1 MALRTV
7 GLPTPAEMKPRWA
20 AYAAL
25 LAVRGERWAQGAHA
39 TAHGWHYDDGGGN
52 WADVVS
58 AGSGRAVLVGHDHEY
73 SETYFREG
81 ATYFGEEETDL
92 LADAPDWWEAAI
104 VPYLDRQR
112 TAGMWIGFIYGF
124 DGRWMRSDYDADD
137 GFTSVGLPFTDDETT
152 GDALVDRHRG
162 VIADPGPRRHD
173 ADADPLQPGALGVV
187 DTEPQQH
194 DGVGPPAGGQLGEER
209 APGRGVA
216 QVVEQHVAPG
226 LAHHVGQA
234 LQRRPEPPPRQV
246 RDDDGDPPRGAPREA
261 GGIRADDVLQGARGL
276 PHAGAG
282 GLGDVGVIAERA

>member
-7 GLPTPAEMKPRWA
+7 GLPTPGEMKPRWA

-52 WADVVS
+52 WADVVF

-92 LADAPDWWEAAI
+92 LADAPGWWEAAI

-112 TAGMWIGFIYGF
+112 TEGMWIGFIYGF

-152 GDALVDRHRG
+152 GDALVDLLG
-162 VIADPGPRRHD
+162 NWFGELGLTSQADLGTRLRAMVAAGDAPTAADLRRILGPAAAHADID
-173 ADADPLQPGALGVV
+173 AA
-187 DTEPQQH
+187 
-194 DGVGPPAGGQLGEER
+194 
-209 APGRGVA
+209 VA
-216 QVVEQHVAPG
+216 A
-226 LAHHVGQA
+226 A
-234 LQRRPEPPPRQV
+234 QRF
-246 RDDDGDPPRGAPREA
+246 
-261 GGIRADDVLQGARGL
+261 
-276 PHAGAG
+276 
-282 GLGDVGVIAERA
+282 